1 MAGTMKTTAFLEEKP
16 LRLTAADP
24 NEHLLPISQITA
36 DAFAGGQHVAE
47 ISQQYIGNCH
57 YDWDTTRLIWE
68 GDKLVHHWGVW
79 GYPMR
84 LGGVQLKVAGVGAVV
99 TLEAYR
105 QQGLMQTAALASFRA
120 MQENGYDLSILRGRH
135 YAKFGYVRAWN
146 YVTYRLK
153 PEELPRFELKSAY
166 HLLGPDQMAAMDA
179 LYNESHANFSGT
191 AVRPTYPMLQA
202 SDRNAYGWFD
212 ASGKL
217 AGYVC
222 AAPVDDQKTL
232 QCVEA
237 VGDPEQALAVLA
249 DLLPQVPYEAVTF
262 FTLPQAHPVL
272 QIIRCGACV
281 VENQYFYHT
290 GWQVRLVNLAS
301 TLEKLR
307 PLLENRLQHS
317 HLANWR
323 GLLTLD
329 AGKQKAGLWLEN
341 GRITLTSSTDNDD
354 CIDAGPAL
362 ARLLIGSDDPDE
374 IMQQEA
380 IACTGLGAKLAQVLF
395 PNLHPMLSQ
404 WDEF

>member
-1 MAGTMKTTAFLEEKP
+1 MQTTASLEEKTF
-16 LRLTAADP
+16 RLTAADP
-24 NEHLLPISQITA
+24 HAHLLPISQITA
-36 DAFAGGQHVAE
+36 DAFAGGQQVAE

-57 YDWDTTRLIWE
+57 YDWQTSRLIWD
-68 GDKLVHHWGVW
+68 GDKLVTHWGVW

-84 LGGVQLKVAGVGAVV
+84 LGGELLKVAGVGAVV
-99 TLEAYR
+99 TLANYR

-153 PEELPRFELKSAY
+153 PEELPRFALQSAY
-166 HLLGPDQMAAMDA
+166 HLLGPGQMAAMDA
-179 LYNESHANFSGT
+179 LYNQSHADFSGT

-212 ASGKL
+212 DSGTL

-237 VGDPEQALAVLA
+237 VGDPEQALAVLT
-249 DLLPQVPYEAVTF
+249 DLLPQAPYETVAF
-262 FTLPQAHPVL
+262 YTLPQRHPIL
-272 QIIRCGACV
+272 QIIRRGTCV
-281 VENQYFYHT
+281 VENKYFYHT

-301 TLEKLR
+301 TLGKIR

-317 HLANWR
+317 HLASWT
-323 GLLTLD
+323 GQLTLD
-329 AGKQKAGLWLEN
+329 AGEQKAGLGLAN
-341 GRITLTSSTDNDD
+341 GRITLTDAATDEHA
-354 CIDAGPAL
+354 IHAGPTL
-362 ARLLIGSDDPDE
+362 ARLLIGADDPTE
-374 IMQQEA
+374 IMQQEN
-380 IACTGLGAKLAQVLF
+380 IHCTGLGADLAQVLF
-395 PNLHPMLSQ
+395 PN
-404 WDEF
+404 

>member
-1 MAGTMKTTAFLEEKP
+1 MQTTASLEEKSF
-16 LRLTAADP
+16 RLTAADS
-24 NEHLLPISQITA
+24 HADLLPISQITA
-36 DAFAGGQHVAE
+36 DAFAGGQRVTE

-57 YDWDTTRLIWE
+57 YDWQTSRLIWD
-68 GDKLVHHWGVW
+68 GDRLVTHWGVW

-84 LGGVQLKVAGVGAVV
+84 LGGVHLQVAGVGAVV
-99 TLEAYR
+99 TLAEYR

-153 PEELPRFELKSAY
+153 PEDLPRFPLQSDY

-179 LYNESHANFSGT
+179 LYNESHAGFCGT

-212 ASGKL
+212 ASGAL

-222 AAPVDDQKTL
+222 AAPVDDNKTL

-237 VGDPEQALAVLA
+237 VGDPQQALAVLA
-249 DLLPQVPYEAVTF
+249 DLLPPAAYETVAF
-262 FTLPQAHPVL
+262 YTLPQRHPVL
-272 QIIRCGACV
+272 QIIRRGTCV
-281 VENQYFYHT
+281 VENKYFYHT

-301 TLEKLR
+301 TLRKIR
-307 PLLENRLQHS
+307 PLLEKRLQKS
-317 HLANWR
+317 HLARWTGR
-323 GLLTLD
+323 LTLD
-329 AGKQKAGLWLEN
+329 AGEQKAGLWLEN
-341 GRITLTSSTDNDD
+341 GRITLTDAAPDEHA
-354 CIDAGPAL
+354 IHAGPAL

-374 IMQQEA
+374 IMRQEA
-380 IACTGLGAKLAQVLF
+380 ITCTGLGAELARVLF
-395 PNLHPMLSQ
+395 PNMHPRLSQ

>member
-1 MAGTMKTTAFLEEKP
+1 MKSRKKSKGSTLPVRIA
-16 LRLTAADP
+16 RAAAD
-24 NEHLLPISQITA
+24 LRPIAQITA
-36 DAFAGGQHVAE
+36 DAFAGGQHVDE

-68 GDKLVHHWGVW
+68 GDKLIHHWGVW

-84 LGGVQLKVAGVGAVV
+84 LDGVQLQVAGVGAVV
-99 TLEAYR
+99 TLEEYR
-105 QQGLMQTAALASFRA
+105 KQGLMQTAALASFQA

-301 TLEKLR
+301 TLRKIR
-307 PLLENRLQHS
+307 SLLENRLQHS
-317 HLANWR
+317 HLANWTGR
-323 GLLTLD
+323 LTLD
-329 AGKQKAGLWLEN
+329 AGEQKAGLWLEN
-341 GRITLTSSTDNDD
+341 GRITLTNTSPDEHA
-354 CIDAGPAL
+354 IHAGPAL

-374 IMQQEA
+374 IMRQEA
-380 IACTGLGAKLAQVLF
+380 IACTGVGAELARVLF
-395 PNLHPMLSQ
+395 PNQHPRLSQ